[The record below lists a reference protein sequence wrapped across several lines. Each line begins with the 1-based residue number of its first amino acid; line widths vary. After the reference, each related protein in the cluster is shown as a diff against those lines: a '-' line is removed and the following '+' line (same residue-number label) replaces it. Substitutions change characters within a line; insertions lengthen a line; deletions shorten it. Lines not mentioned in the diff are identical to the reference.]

1 MASYTVDWIRPT
13 VDLDNAGQAVSGF
26 QVRITILP
34 WNEARDLFVKE
45 ATNKEIAKVAEKA
58 VRERE
63 GVDKL
68 KNVEVKPAK
77 K

>member
-13 VDLDNAGQAVSGF
+13 VDLDNAGQAVTGF

-45 ATNKEIAKVAEKA
+45 ATSKAIAKVAEKA
-58 VRERE
+58 VRDRE
-63 GVDKL
+63 AVGSLVG
-68 KNVEVKPAK
+68 VEVKPAK

>member
-1 MASYTVDWIRPT
+1 MT
-13 VDLDNAGQAVSGF
+13 GF

-45 ATNKEIAKVAEKA
+45 ATSKAIAKVAEEA
-58 VRERE
+58 VRDRE
-63 GVDKL
+63 AVGKL
-68 KNVEVKPAK
+68 IDVEVKPPK